1 MSLTGGGMVLMSALA
16 SAYVGGGELLML
28 ALLSV
33 VIGNEQ
39 ELWGFCERRHR
50 QLVLNSGGERHDRDD
65 EGVMNPHL
73 LMRWRWNIFWNYF
86 FISYNTSE

>member
-1 MSLTGGGMVLMSALA
+1 MVLMSGLA
-16 SAYVGGGELLML
+16 SAEVGGRELLML
-28 ALLSV
+28 AVLSV

-39 ELWGFCERRHR
+39 ELWGICERRHL
-50 QLVLNSGGERHDRDD
+50 QLVLNICGERHDRND

-86 FISYNTSE
+86 FIGYNTSE